1 MRFFNFF
8 TRSGVLCKV
17 LTAIDV
23 VGGAVLWTAFLFQV
37 HFDNFRHDD
46 RLLLLFVAGILFW
59 LMLVVVTVALHLLV
73 KDARE
78 DMAALLRLCEKPEE
92 TE

>member
-1 MRFFNFF
+1 MKFFNFF
-8 TRSGVLCKV
+8 TRSDTLRKV

-23 VGGAVLWTAFLFQV
+23 VGGAVLWIAFFFQV

-46 RLLLLFVAGILFW
+46 RRLMLFVAGILFW
-59 LMLVVVTVALHLLV
+59 LLLVVVTVALHLLV

-78 DMAALLRLCEKPEE
+78 DLTALLRLSEQTKE